1 MKKDYIVRE
10 KYLKKIIPFVNKDII
25 KVISGQRR
33 VGKSFFIY
41 QLIDYVKENYPEVQ
55 IIYINKELHEFNDIK
70 TDDDLVEYI
79 NKKMKI
85 KKKNFIFIDEIQEI
99 QFFEKAIRNFQAHGN
114 CDIYCTGSN
123 ANMLSGDLATYLSGR
138 YIEIKIYALS
148 YLEFLTFHSLQ
159 NNKTSLFKYIKY
171 GGLPYLKH
179 MPLEDEIVYEYLIN
193 IYNTVLLKDVV
204 KRYAIR
210 NIYFLEQLI
219 HFLGDNIGNL
229 VSAKKISDYLKS
241 QKVKISPNIVLNYLS
256 YLVSAYLIKQVQRS
270 DIFGKKIFEIG
281 EKYYF
286 EDLGIRNTIV
296 GYLQK
301 DIGKIL
307 ENLVFIHLIQDGY
320 TVTIGKMNNKE
331 IDFVCDKKKER
342 LYIQVAYMIPD
353 EKTYERE
360 FGNLLTIP
368 DNYKKIVISMDD
380 MIGGSY
386 KGIEHLHVLDFLTK
400 PVLNNK

>member
-1 MKKDYIVRE
+1 MEKKYIARE
-10 KYLKKIIPFVNKDII
+10 KYLNKIIPFVNKNII

-33 VGKSFFIY
+33 VGKSYFIF
-41 QLIDYVKENYPEVQ
+41 QLIDYVKENYPEGQ

-70 TDDDLVEYI
+70 TAEDLVKYV
-79 NKKMKI
+79 NKDLKI
-85 KKKNFIFIDEIQEI
+85 KQKIFLFIDEIQEI
-99 QFFEKAIRNFQAHGN
+99 KSFEKAIRNFQALGN
-114 CDIYCTGSN
+114 YDIYCTGSN

-138 YIEIKIYALS
+138 YIEIKIFALS
-148 YLEFLTFHSLQ
+148 YLEFLRFHSLQ
-159 NNKTSLFKYIKY
+159 NNKTSLFNYIKY
-171 GGLPYLKH
+171 GGLPYLIH
-179 MPLEDEIVYEYLIN
+179 LPLEDGIVYEYLIN

-229 VSAKKISDYLKS
+229 VSAKKVSDYLKS

-256 YLVSAYLIKQVQRS
+256 YLVSAYLIVQVQRS
-270 DIFGKKIFEIG
+270 DISGKKIFEIG

-307 ENLVFIHLIQDGY
+307 ENLVFIRLIQDGFAV
-320 TVTIGKMNNKE
+320 TVGKMNNKE
-331 IDFVCDKKKER
+331 IDFVCDKKNER

-360 FGNLLTIP
+360 FGNLLAIP

-386 KGIEHLHVLDFLTK
+386 KGIEHLHVLDFLTHF
-400 PVLNNK
+400 